1 MGTGSMKHI
10 RNDAAHASP
19 APLDNERPDRLHS
32 GDANRLSAKEA
43 GYGGRRVSQLD
54 DAQREAVAND
64 ALAGASGSLP
74 YRVEMEA
81 QFGRSFGDVR
91 VADSDQARQ
100 SLASVGAD
108 GVSRDK
114 SVAFREPSPS
124 RKAVAHELTHV
135 AQAELGGGASRG
147 HAEQEAFRV
156 EGQLGR
162 GGPVGVSS
170 GVGAGIAHFRDP
182 DDSLADLYGM
192 QAQPAFSPFTMQQN
206 LAVDE
211 RNPIDWRMLTQAP
224 PDPFEL
230 VDCTVKS
237 HPPQRPKDPAEA
249 REDRCHPGHHQRD
262 DRFDEPVWPQLQRQQ
277 FWSAFET
284 GSMQAQSAHDMMA
297 NDVGLFR
304 NAERDEQLQALGF
317 VMNKGFKG
325 DMATLAE
332 QQQVPQRGGAAVGA
346 LFDGNQDLKLSKHD
360 QRAIDQTASNAQ
372 KGKGKIDDAMLDTIA
387 ADNGVKEA
395 LSTISGATDGV
406 MRGASLLRAAHHAIE
421 FEKYADA
428 ADDARAE
435 IQELQDEVKQKKDV
449 VAAITGLASGI
460 VFAAGGDLGDAI
472 NQVGVVAG
480 IVLDYTSD
488 DKMKVLEAKLRGA
501 KQGMKTER
509 AAELSARLAAANRAV
524 SQALHTVAAAKS
536 NLLQALTQ
544 RRKAYNAAGR
554 AAGAQVDAPD
564 SRHKVAGIL
573 SAIPIVEIVVGRAR
587 AIAQKATAPAYT
599 KDAGHGLAM
608 AAYHGWPVATSF
620 MRACGELNYCKTYFG
635 TVAADWQDRLDALLE
650 VKERIGGS
658 RPQAPPTSE

>member
-1 MGTGSMKHI
+1 MKHL
-10 RNDAAHASP
+10 RNNAAHASP
-19 APLDNERPDRLHS
+19 AQFDEERPERHHH
-32 GDANRLSAKEA
+32 GDASLLSARDA
-43 GYGGRRVSQLD
+43 GYGGRRASQLD
-54 DAQREAVAND
+54 GAQREAVASD
-64 ALAGASGSLP
+64 ALAGASGSVP
-74 YRVEMEA
+74 YRAEMEA
-81 QFGRSFGDVR
+81 RFGRTFGDVR

-108 GVSRDK
+108 GVARDN
-114 SVAFREPSPS
+114 SIAFREQSPS
-124 RKAVAHELTHV
+124 REAVAHELTHV
-135 AQAELGGGASRG
+135 VQAERGGGDSREA
-147 HAEQEAFRV
+147 AEKEAFSA
-156 EGQLGR
+156 EASLGR
-162 GGPVGVSS
+162 GSLSDAKS
-170 GVGAGIAHFRDP
+170 GLGAGVAHFRDP
-182 DDSLADLYGM
+182 DDSLAELYGL
-192 QAQPAFSPFTMQQN
+192 QAQPAFPAFSMQSN
-206 LAVDE
+206 LALDE

-230 VDCTVKS
+230 IDCTVKS
-237 HPPQRPKDPAEA
+237 HAPQRPKDPAET
-249 REDRCHPGHHQRD
+249 RDERCHPGHHQRD
-262 DRFDEPVWPQLQRQQ
+262 DRFDEPAWPQFQRQQ

-284 GSMQAQSAHDMMA
+284 ASMQTQSAHDMMA
-297 NDVGLFR
+297 SDVGLFR
-304 NAERDEQLQALGF
+304 HAERDEQLQALGF

-325 DMATLAE
+325 DMVTLAE
-332 QQQVPQRGGAAVGA
+332 QQQVPQRGGVAVGS

-360 QRAIDQTASNAQ
+360 QRAIDQTTRNAQ
-372 KGKGKIDDAMLDTIA
+372 KGKGKVDDAMLDTIA
-387 ADNGVKEA
+387 ADNAVKEA
-395 LSTISGATDGV
+395 LSTIRGATDGV
-406 MRGASLLRAAHHAIE
+406 MRGASLLRAAHHEIE
-421 FEKYADA
+421 FEKYANA

-435 IQELQDEVKQKKDV
+435 IQELQDEIKKKKDV

-509 AAELSARLAAANRAV
+509 AAALSERLAAANRAV
-524 SQALHTVAAAKS
+524 SQALHAVAAAKS

-564 SRHKVAGIL
+564 SQRKIAGIL
-573 SAIPIVEIVVGRAR
+573 SAIPIVEIVVGSAR
-587 AIAQKATAPAYT
+587 AIAHKATAPAYT

-650 VKERIGGS
+650 IKERIGGS